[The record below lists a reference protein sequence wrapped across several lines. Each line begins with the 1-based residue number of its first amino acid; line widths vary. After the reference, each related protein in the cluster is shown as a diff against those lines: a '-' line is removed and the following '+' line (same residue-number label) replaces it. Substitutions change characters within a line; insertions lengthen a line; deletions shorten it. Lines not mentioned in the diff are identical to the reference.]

1 MAFRL
6 LSVRSRGLLGAAAF
20 TLSFLGAA
28 ALFAEAPKPDEILP
42 LGETRERAIAAGE
55 THAWRVTVPAGKAV
69 AVVAEMQSIDLGME
83 ARKVGGGE
91 LLAVHGGHDRWGP
104 EILLLENEGEY
115 RIEVRPM
122 DKLVWPGQY
131 ALHAEV
137 LPGKPAKSER
147 REALALMSRA
157 GHEAFPGTGEALR
170 RAITTYRQALTAWH
184 SLQDLAWEAETRVF
198 LATLEKQL
206 GILPP
211 ATEDLLEALKLWR
224 QLSRPLREAEA
235 SNLLGV
241 IYIRTKP
248 EQAREPLEQALRLW
262 RSAESP
268 FEEEETRGNLCNLEG
283 TVGLLRES
291 LVCYEKNL
299 TFFQGRGIGNKEAS
313 ILTNVGRIHD
323 LLGEPDEALACYG
336 KALALWKSPEDSAA
350 QARTLINMAVV
361 HRTLGEWQEALSLYN
376 RTRAILAPLGNEAL
390 EGLVLNNIGFLYD
403 ATGNPQRALTYFDKS
418 YEVSVKLGDR
428 PGQIVN
434 LNNLGTAW
442 RMSGSSAKALE
453 LHGKALELARSEG
466 NATLEASSRQ
476 HLAEVYLDRG
486 EAASALREIEAAL
499 PVLREKAGL
508 RTQADAL
515 HLEGQALTLAGRAG
529 EALPV
534 LQDVLV
540 RRRELQDR
548 AGEAETLHALALA
561 ERSLGKTAD
570 ALSHADEAVSA
581 IEKLRT
587 GFLSPDLRASYLAT
601 RRLTFSLLIDL
612 LMDQDAAD
620 PGKGYDQQAFAV
632 SERARARSLL
642 DVLRAGV
649 GGGSASTTLTA
660 QRTTL
665 LRRLSLKIERQTQ
678 QRGESAE
685 TLRKEIDADL
695 DDLDVVEGEIR
706 KQDPRFEALSAP
718 KPVGL
723 GEISGWLEPGTML
736 LEYSL
741 GESRSFL
748 WAIENGRLRS
758 FTLAGQKEIE
768 SLARQAYQEMSTP
781 ASGKARRGE
790 AAAKLSR
797 ILLGPVWST
806 SQATRRRR
814 FVVVPDGALGI
825 LPFAALPVP
834 ESGKGWQYPKDF
846 LGEHVEVVYIPSAT
860 TLGAQRK
867 GLEHRPRASKQVAIL
882 ADPVFDPSDPRL
894 TPLPSARSRVSRGPA
909 GKKAVAGGL
918 RGAGSDDPGEA
929 LERLPATRAEA
940 EAIQALAPGQVW
952 LGLGLDANR
961 DAVLSGRLRDY
972 RVLHFATHA
981 TADSRNPELSGLFL
995 SQVDTKG
1002 RPREGFLGLSDI
1014 YQLDLEADLVVLSGC
1029 RTALGKEVR
1038 GEGVMGLTRGF
1049 LYAGVPRV
1057 LASLWRVQDRATAE
1071 LMAHF
1076 YRAMWHDGLAPAA
1089 ALREAQNLL
1098 RHRYRD
1104 PYFWAGFVLQGDW
1117 LAAPSDDG
1125 PTPDS
1130 ENRVRQPA
1138 VRRQQMNDR
1147 ASHKP

>member
-1 MAFRL
+1 MASRAICI
-6 LSVRSRGLLGAAAF
+6 RSRG
-20 TLSFLGAA
+20 FLGAA
-28 ALFAEAPKPDEILP
+28 AVVLSFLFLCAAALHAEAPKPEETLP

-55 THAWRVTVPAGKAV
+55 VQGWRVTVPAGA
-69 AVVAEMQSIDLGME
+69 AVVITAEMQSIDLGME
-83 ARKVGGGE
+83 ARKIGGGE

-104 EILLLENEGEY
+104 EVLLLEGEGEY
-115 RIEVRPM
+115 HVEVRPM

-137 LPGKPAKSER
+137 LPGKPAKSDR

-157 GHEAFPGTGEALR
+157 GREAFPGTGEALQ
-170 RAITTYRQALTAWH
+170 RAVTTYRQALTAWR

-206 GILPP
+206 EILPP
-211 ATEDLLEALKLWR
+211 ATEDISEALKLWR

-235 SNLLGV
+235 SNLLGI
-241 IYIRTKP
+241 IYVLAKP
-248 EQAREPLEQALRLW
+248 DQAREPLEQALRLW
-262 RSAESP
+262 QAAESP
-268 FEEEETRGNLCNLEG
+268 FEEKETAGNLCNLEG
-283 TVGLLRES
+283 TLGLLRDS
-291 LVCYEKNL
+291 LACYEKNL
-299 TFFQGRGIGNKEAS
+299 AFFRGRGIGDKEAS
-313 ILTNVGRIHD
+313 ILFNLGRIHD
-323 LLGEPDEALACYG
+323 LLGEPDEALTCYK
-336 KALALWKSPEDSAA
+336 KALALRQSSGNSAA
-350 QARTLINMAVV
+350 EADTLIHMAVV
-361 HRTLGEWQEALSLYN
+361 HRTLGEWQEALSLYD
-376 RTRAILAPLGNEAL
+376 RARALLAPLGDEAH
-390 EGLVLNNIGFLYD
+390 EGLLLNNIGFLYN
-403 ATGNPQRALTYFDKS
+403 ATGNPQRALTCFDKS
-418 YEVSVKLGDR
+418 LKVSVKLRNR
-428 PGQIVN
+428 PGQIVS

-442 RMSGSSAKALE
+442 RTSGNSAKALE
-453 LHGKALELARSEG
+453 FHRQALALARSEG
-466 NATLEASSRQ
+466 YATLEASSRQ

-486 EAASALREIEAAL
+486 EAAGALLEIEAAL
-499 PVLREKAGL
+499 PVLREKAGPH
-508 RTQADAL
+508 TQAEAL
-515 HLEGQALTLAGRAG
+515 NLEGRALTLAGRA
-529 EALPV
+529 EQALPV
-534 LQDVLV
+534 LQDALA
-540 RRRELQDR
+540 RRRELLDR
-548 AGEAETLHALALA
+548 AGEAETLYAVALA

-570 ALSHADEAVSA
+570 ALFYATEAVSG

-587 GFLSPDLRASYLAT
+587 GFLSPALRASYLAT

-649 GGGSASTTLTA
+649 GGGSASATLTG

-665 LRRLSLKIERQTQ
+665 LRRLSAKIEQQTQ
-678 QRGESAE
+678 QQGQRAE

-695 DDLDVVEGEIR
+695 ADLDLVEGEIR
-706 KQDPRFEALSAP
+706 KQDPRFDALSAP

-736 LEYSL
+736 VEYSL

-758 FTLAGQKEIE
+758 FTLAGQEEIE

-797 ILLGPVWST
+797 ILLGPVWSPNE
-806 SQATRRRR
+806 ATPLRRL
-814 FVVVPDGALGI
+814 VVVPDGALGI

-834 ESGKGWQYPKDF
+834 EPGKGWQSPKDF
-846 LGEHVEVVYIPSAT
+846 LVEHVEIAYIPSAT
-860 TLGAQRK
+860 TLGAQRQ

-882 ADPVFDPSDPRL
+882 ADPVFDPGDPRL
-894 TPLPSARSRVSRGPA
+894 TPLPSARSRVSRGSA
-909 GKKAVAGGL
+909 GKRKTVAGGL
-918 RGAGSDDPGEA
+918 RETGIGDPREA
-929 LERLPATRAEA
+929 LERLPSTRVEA
-940 EAIQALAPGQVW
+940 EVIQALAPTGPIW

-972 RVLHFATHA
+972 RILHFATHA

-995 SQVDTKG
+995 SQVDGAG

-1057 LASLWRVQDRATAE
+1057 MASLWRVQDRATAE
-1071 LMAHF
+1071 LMTHF
-1076 YRAMWHDGLAPAA
+1076 YQAMWHDGLAPAA
-1089 ALREAQNLL
+1089 ALREAQNAL
-1098 RHRYRD
+1098 RHRYRA
-1104 PYFWAGFVLQGDW
+1104 PYFWAAFVLQGDW
-1117 LAAPSDDG
+1117 RAAPNDDE
-1125 PTPDS
+1125 PSAATA
-1130 ENRVRQPA
+1130 ENRVRQPT
-1138 VRRQQMNDR
+1138 VRRQ
-1147 ASHKP
+1147 